1 MYVKHVCISKARVN
15 LEEGIAASTFLVK
28 RGRAI
33 LRIRVNQGLLGRR
46 HQKNGSDD
54 GFIPLIP
61 GEYNASQDLLGW
73 IAIHRSN
80 GENAYL
86 NPVVSG

>member
-1 MYVKHVCISKARVN
+1 MR
-15 LEEGIAASTFLVK
+15 
-28 RGRAI
+28 I
-33 LRIRVNQGLLGRR
+33 LVNQGLLGRR
-46 HQKNGSDD
+46 HHKNGSDD
-54 GFIPLIP
+54 GFIPLLP

-86 NPVVSG
+86 NHAKFEDHIASQSIVVLAV

>member
-1 MYVKHVCISKARVN
+1 M
-15 LEEGIAASTFLVK
+15 
-28 RGRAI
+28 
-33 LRIRVNQGLLGRR
+33 RIRVNHGLLGRR

-86 NPVVSG
+86 NHNKFADHIAANSIVVLVV